1 MATAGLKVS
10 IITVCKNSE
19 QFLASTIESVIN
31 QTCKNIE
38 YIIIDGASTDSTC
51 DIIKK
56 YESKISYWLSEPDEG
71 MYHAINKGLAIA
83 TGDYILILNSDDMLA
98 ANETIAQVSKFIDLS
113 KADYYHGN
121 MIKLNE
127 AGFKKV
133 KLFPVKF
140 KELLLSTHGTFVP
153 HPCFFISKQLNSVLG
168 GYDLKYKYASDY
180 DYILRALSKG
190 NKGKYLDIYIS
201 TFRMH
206 AASITA
212 SGKIDLERKKILKQ
226 NGYNRYS
233 LITRLYFYY
242 SLWIYYKIINLG
254 HGYKK

>member
-1 MATAGLKVS
+1 METAAIKIS

-19 QFLASTIESVIN
+19 RFLASTIESVIN
-31 QTCKNIE
+31 QTYQNIE

-56 YESKISYWLSEPDEG
+56 YESDISFWMSEPDEG
-71 MYHAINKGLAIA
+71 MYHAINKGLKKAS
-83 TGDYILILNSDDMLA
+83 GDYILILNSDDMLA
-98 ANETIAQVSKFIDLS
+98 GNDTIEQVVKNMNRE
-113 KADYYHGN
+113 KVDYYHGN

-127 AGFKKV
+127 ARFKKV

-153 HPCFFISKQLNSVLG
+153 HPCFFISKQLNNALK
-168 GYDLKYKYASDY
+168 GYDVQYKYASDY
-180 DYILRALSKG
+180 DYILRALSTGK
-190 NKGKYLDIYIS
+190 KGKYLDIYIS

-206 AASITA
+206 PGSITA
-212 SGKIDLERKKILKQ
+212 SGKINEERKTILQ
-226 NGYNRYS
+226 QHGYNHHS

-242 SLWIYYKIINLG
+242 SLWIFYKIINAAQ
-254 HGYKK
+254 GYKN